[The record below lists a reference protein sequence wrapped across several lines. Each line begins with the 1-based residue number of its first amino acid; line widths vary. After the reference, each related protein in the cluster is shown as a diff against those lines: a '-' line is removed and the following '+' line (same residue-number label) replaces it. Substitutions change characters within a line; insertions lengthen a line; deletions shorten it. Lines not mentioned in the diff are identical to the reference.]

1 MRLLRAIP
9 FFYPMLAFFYIGK
22 ARRSAKKGTV
32 SGVLFRVNY
41 KRLFLRIEFSDDLI
55 DRSDIGKAAGV
66 TVDNRLEA

>member
-1 MRLLRAIP
+1 MQLLRAIP

-22 ARRSAKKGTV
+22 VRRNAKKDTV
-32 SGVLFRVNY
+32 SGILFGVIY
-41 KRLFLRIEFSDDLI
+41 KPLFLRIELSDDLI